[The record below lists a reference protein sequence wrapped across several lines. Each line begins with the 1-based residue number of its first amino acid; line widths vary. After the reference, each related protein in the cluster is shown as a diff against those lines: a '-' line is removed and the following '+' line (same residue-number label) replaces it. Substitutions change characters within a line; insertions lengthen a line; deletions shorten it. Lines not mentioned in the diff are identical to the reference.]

1 MTYVIEFPTLFALI
15 DPSGT
20 AMTLEE
26 FVYTRKCERYYSWEM
41 LRLQDFLD
49 AHDRLPEADYKAC
62 SLSGFKDVIAQALAV
77 GCKHGFCTISA
88 RKGIV
93 DHSISLLVRFETR
106 QVELFDSRGCDL
118 MHPGQQQC
126 RRGFYTKHAVES
138 LHLQIMASL
147 FPPCGLFTLLK
158 MDQRYPCLQQ
168 GDSTCRRGALLYLFY
183 RLKYPTAARTRLY
196 RQVKNSARLE
206 RLVQL

>member
-1 MTYVIEFPTLFALI
+1 MTCVIEFPTLFALI

-26 FVYTRKCERYYSWEM
+26 FVYTRKCVRNYSWEM

-77 GCKHGFCTISA
+77 GCKHRFCTISA

-118 MHPGQQQC
+118 MHHGQQQC
-126 RRGFYTKHAVES
+126 RRGFYTKHA
-138 LHLQIMASL
+138 I
-147 FPPCGLFTLLK
+147 
-158 MDQRYPCLQQ
+158 
-168 GDSTCRRGALLYLFY
+168 
-183 RLKYPTAARTRLY
+183 
-196 RQVKNSARLE
+196 
-206 RLVQL
+206 